1 MSLLGL
7 DVGTTGCKAAV
18 FSTGGR
24 LLALAYAEYDYRSP
38 EVGWAELDVQAVW
51 EKIKASIRK
60 AVAES
65 GPDPVTALA
74 VASLGEA
81 VVPVSRDRQVLGPS
95 ILNFDVRGQEYLEGL
110 AARVEDAHLYQINGN
125 TLGNHYSLTK
135 LMWIR
140 DNQAELYARTDQFLH
155 WSSFVAFMLGADPF
169 LDYTL
174 ANRTL
179 LFDLD
184 RAAWSEELV
193 ELAQVDLQK
202 LPRLVPSG
210 VAVGTV
216 SLRIAQE
223 LGLPPYV
230 TIVSGSH
237 DQCANAVGC
246 GVIEAGQAFYG
257 MGSYHCI
264 APVMNQ
270 RRDTPAMLARGLNT
284 EHHAVPGKYV
294 SFLYNHGGTV
304 VKWYRDTFAAVEHRQ
319 ARSEAKDVYSA
330 LFTEMP
336 ERLSSVLVL
345 PNFAPTGPPEFL
357 TDTCGV
363 IFGLH
368 LDTARGDVLKG
379 IVEGIGFYLKECVE
393 SLPATGITISEYRAV
408 GGGSKSDAWIQLS
421 ADLFGQ
427 PIARPAI
434 TEAGALGSAIMAGVG
449 SGIFPDYP
457 SGVQAM
463 VRLERTFVPDPPRQE
478 RYRARFEEYRQFY
491 ALLKV
496 SLKAF
501 HRADHLGAG

>member
-18 FSTGGR
+18 FSTDGR
-24 LLALAYAEYDYRSP
+24 LLALAYAEYDLRSP
-38 EVGWAELDVQAVW
+38 EAGWAELDVQMVW
-51 EKIKASIRK
+51 DKVKTSIGKAL
-60 AVAES
+60 AGS
-65 GPDPVTALA
+65 GPDRVTALA

-81 VVPVSRDRQVLGPS
+81 VVPVSRDRCVLGPS
-95 ILNFDVRGQEYLEGL
+95 ILNFDVRGQEYLDGL
-110 AARVEDAHLYQINGN
+110 ASRLEEAHLYQVNGN

-140 DNQAELYARTDQFLH
+140 DHQAELYARTDHFLH
-155 WSSFVAFMLGADPF
+155 WSSFVAFMLGADPV

-184 RAAWSEELV
+184 RAVWSEELV
-193 ELAQVDLQK
+193 ESAQIDLQK
-202 LPRLVPSG
+202 LPCLVPSG
-210 VAVGTV
+210 TAVGTV
-216 SLRIAQE
+216 SPRIAQE
-223 LGLPPYV
+223 LGLPPDV

-246 GVIEAGQAFYG
+246 GVVEAGQAFYG

-264 APVMNQ
+264 TAVMDQ
-270 RRDTPAMLARGLNT
+270 RADTPAMVARGLST

-294 SFLYNHGGTV
+294 SFLYNHGGTL

-319 ARSEAKDVYSA
+319 AGSEAMDIYSA
-330 LFTEMP
+330 LFSEMP
-336 ERLSSVLVL
+336 ECISSVLVL
-345 PNFAPTGPPEFL
+345 PNFAPTGPPEFMA
-357 TDTCGV
+357 DTCGV

-368 LDTARGDVLKG
+368 LDTPRGDVLKG
-379 IVEGIGFYLKECVE
+379 IVEGIGFYLQACIE
-393 SLPATGITISEYRAV
+393 SLPATGITISDYRAV

-427 PIARPAI
+427 PIARPEI
-434 TEAGALGSAIMAGVG
+434 TEAGALGAAIMAGVG
-449 SGIFPDYP
+449 SGVFPDYP

-463 VRLERTFVPDPPRQE
+463 VRLERTFVPNPLRQE
-478 RYRARFEEYRQFY
+478 RYQARFAEYRQLY
-491 ALLKV
+491 ALLKG

-501 HRADHLGAG
+501 HRADHLGGV

>member
-18 FSTGGR
+18 FSTDGR
-24 LLALAYAEYDYRSP
+24 LLALAYAEYDFRSP
-38 EVGWAELDVQAVW
+38 EAGWAELDVQAVW
-51 EKIKASIRK
+51 EKIKASIGK
-60 AVAES
+60 AVTGS

-81 VVPVSRDRQVLGPS
+81 VVPVSWDRRVLGPS
-95 ILNFDVRGQEYLEGL
+95 LLNFDVRGQEYLDGL
-110 AARVEDAHLYQINGN
+110 ASRVEDAHLYQINGN

-140 DNQAELYARTDQFLH
+140 DHQAELYARTDQFLH
-155 WSSFVAFMLGADPF
+155 WSSFVAFMFGADPV

-193 ELAQVDLQK
+193 ELAQIDLQK
-202 LPRLVPSG
+202 LPQLAPSG

-216 SLRIAQE
+216 SPRIAQE
-223 LGLPPYV
+223 LGLPPDV
-230 TIVSGSH
+230 TIVNGSH

-264 APVMNQ
+264 AAVMNQ
-270 RRDTPAMLARGLNT
+270 RRDTPAMIERGLNT

-294 SFLYNHGGTV
+294 SFLYNHGGTL
-304 VKWYRDTFAAVEHRQ
+304 VKWYRDTFAALEHRQ

-330 LFTEMP
+330 LFAEMP

-345 PNFAPTGPPEFL
+345 PNFALTGPPEFL

-393 SLPATGITISEYRAV
+393 SLPVTGITISDYRAV

-449 SGIFPDYP
+449 SGVFRDYP

-478 RYRARFEEYRQFY
+478 RYRARFEEYRQLY
-491 ALLKV
+491 ALLKG

-501 HRADHLGAG
+501 HRADHLGPA

>member
-18 FSTGGR
+18 FSTDGH
-24 LLALAYAEYDYRSP
+24 LLALAYEEYDLRSP
-38 EVGWAELDVQAVW
+38 EAGWAELDVTVVW
-51 EKIKASIRK
+51 EKIKTSIAR
-60 AVAES
+60 AAAGS
-65 GPDPVTALA
+65 GSDPVTALA

-81 VVPVSRDRQVLGPS
+81 VVPVRRDRRILGPS
-95 ILNFDVRGQEYLEGL
+95 LVNFDVRGQEYLEGL
-110 AARVEDAHLYQINGN
+110 ASKVDNEHLYQINGN
-125 TLGNHYSLTK
+125 TLGNLYSLTK

-140 DNQAELYARTDQFLH
+140 DHQPDLYAQTGYFLH
-155 WSSFVAFMLGADPF
+155 WSSFVAFMLGADPV
-169 LDYTL
+169 LDYSL

-184 RAAWSEELV
+184 RATWSQ
-193 ELAQVDLQK
+193 ELAELSRIDLQK

-210 VAVGTV
+210 VVVGTV
-216 SLRIAQE
+216 ARSIAQE
-223 LGLPPYV
+223 LGLPLNV

-237 DQCANAVGC
+237 DQIANAVGC
-246 GVIEAGQAFYG
+246 GVIETGQAFYG

-264 APVMNQ
+264 TPVMN
-270 RRDTPAMLARGLNT
+270 RRPDTSAMVARGLNT

-294 SFLYNHGGTV
+294 SFLYNHGGTL
-304 VKWYRDTFAAVEHRQ
+304 VKWYRNTFAALEHNQ
-319 ARSEAKDVYSA
+319 AKREALDIYPA
-330 LFTEMP
+330 LFAEMP

-345 PNFAPTGPPEFL
+345 PNFASTGPPEFL
-357 TDTCGV
+357 SDTCGV

-379 IVEGIGFYLKECVE
+379 IVEGIGFYLKECVV
-393 SLPATGITISEYRAV
+393 SLPSTGIIINEYRVV

-427 PIARPAI
+427 PIARPVI
-434 TEAGALGSAIMAGVG
+434 TEAGALGSAILAGVG
-449 SGIFPDYP
+449 SGVFADYP

-463 VRLERTFVPDPPRQE
+463 VSLERTFDPDPIRQA
-478 RYRARFEEYRQFY
+478 RYLTRFEQYRQLY
-491 ALLKV
+491 AQLKG

-501 HRADHLGAG
+501 HHSDHLGPA